1 MTDFI
6 PIQMPKS
13 NVPGYF
19 TVQTDGGILRERR
32 EMLGLTQQQVAD
44 KSGIQLRQYQRFET
58 NERELSGASM
68 RIGLSIC
75 SVLKINPYEIMPNT
89 VRGTIK

>member
-13 NVPGYF
+13 DVPGYL
-19 TVQTDGGILRERR
+19 TVQTDGDILRDRR
-32 EMLGLTQQQVAD
+32 EMLGLTQQQVSD
-44 KSGIQLRQYQRFET
+44 KAGIQLRQYQRFET
-58 NERELSGASM
+58 NERGLSGASM

-89 VRGTIK
+89 VRGTIR